1 MEHLTWEQLKRLLA
15 TAKEH
20 SERNWLLLLVIFWH
34 GLRVSEVVGNK
45 SHAGLTPRNLRDGH
59 LRIQRLKGSLK
70 TDQPLISHKNPLL
83 DEKAALL
90 AWAAGHAQDQKL
102 FDISRQNVDL
112 IMKDYCA
119 DAGIRSAL
127 AHVHV
132 LKHSLAMAML
142 GEGVPLPMLQKRL
155 GHKSLAS
162 TGQYLRVSDDD
173 ASAAVQK
180 ALAKKA

>member
-1 MEHLTWEQLKRLLA
+1 VDHLTWEQLKRLLA

-34 GLRVSEVVGNK
+34 GLRISEAL
-45 SHAGLTPRNLRDGH
+45 SLTPRNLRDGH
-59 LRIQRLKGSLK
+59 LRIQRLKGSLR
-70 TDQPLISHKNPLL
+70 TDQPLISHKNALL
-83 DEKAALL
+83 DEKTALM
-90 AWAAGHAQDQKL
+90 AWAAGHSQDQKL
-102 FDISRQNVDL
+102 FDMSRQNVDL
-112 IMKDYCA
+112 IMKAYCA

-173 ASAAVQK
+173 ASAAVAK
-180 ALAKKA
+180 ALSKKA

>member
-1 MEHLTWEQLKRLLA
+1 MDHLTWDQLKRLLA

-34 GLRVSEVVGNK
+34 GLRVSEAL
-45 SHAGLTPRNLRDGH
+45 SLTPRNLRDGH

-70 TDQPLISHKNPLL
+70 TDQPLMSHKNPLL
-83 DEKAALL
+83 DEKDALL
-90 AWAAGHAQDQKL
+90 AWAAGHKQDQVL
-102 FDISRQNVDL
+102 FDITRQNVDL
-112 IMKDYCA
+112 FMKQYCA

-127 AHVHV
+127 AHAHV

-162 TGQYLRVSDDD
+162 TGMYLRVSDDD
-173 ASAAVQK
+173 ASAAVDR
-180 ALAKKA
+180 ALSKKA

>member
-1 MEHLTWEQLKRLLA
+1 MDHLTWEQLKKLLA
-15 TAKEH
+15 VAKDH
-20 SERNWLLLLVIFWH
+20 SSRNWMLLLVIFWH
-34 GLRVSEVVGNK
+34 GLRVSEAL
-45 SHAGLTPRNLRDGH
+45 SLTPRNLRDGH
-59 LRIQRLKGSLK
+59 LRIQRLKGSLR
-70 TDQPLISHKNPLL
+70 TDQPLITHKNPLL

-90 AWAAGHAQDQKL
+90 AYISGLRPDERL

-112 IMKDYCA
+112 IMKQYCA
-119 DAGIRSAL
+119 DAGIRGAL

-173 ASAAVQK
+173 ASAAVTR
-180 ALAKKA
+180 ALSRKV